1 MNSLQLL
8 GALEIGLIYALVA
21 IAVYISFRLIDF
33 PDLTVDG
40 SFTLGASVAACMIS
54 AGYSPILSTIV
65 AISCGMLAGF
75 ITGYLHVKWHIMGLL
90 AGILSMT
97 ALYSVNLRIM
107 GKPNISIIN
116 DMTLFH
122 YGSVIIVSAI
132 VVICTILLLSWL
144 LATDF
149 GLSIRAVGTNSRVSL
164 AYGISVGKMK
174 IFTLAL
180 SNGLVALAGALFAQ
194 SQGFADITMGTG
206 TIIVGLAAVMI
217 GEAICQPQKLLY
229 AFIACVIGSILYRTV
244 IALALQSYE
253 IGLQASDLNF
263 ITATLV
269 TITMI
274 LPTLKKMRL
283 KVQNDKA

>member
-1 MNSLQLL
+1 MNAMQLI
-8 GALEIGLIYALVA
+8 GAVEIGLIYALVA
-21 IAVYISFRLIDF
+21 IAVYISFRIIDF

-40 SFTLGASVAACMIS
+40 SFTLGASVAACMIAS
-54 AGYSPILSTIV
+54 GYPPVLSTIV
-65 AISCGMLAGF
+65 AICCGMLAGF

-90 AGILSMT
+90 AGILTMT
-97 ALYSVNLRIM
+97 ALYSINLRIM

-116 DMTLFH
+116 EATLFS
-122 YGSVIIVSAI
+122 YGSVITVSI
-132 VVICTILLLSWL
+132 ILVMCSVLLLSWL
-144 LATDF
+144 FATDF
-149 GLSIRAVGTNSRVSL
+149 GLSIRAVGLNARVSL
-164 AYGISVGKMK
+164 AYGISVNKIK

-217 GEAICQPQKLLY
+217 GEAICHPQRIYY
-229 AFIACVIGSILYRTV
+229 AFIACVIGSIIYRST
-244 IALALQSYE
+244 IALALHSYE

-263 ITATLV
+263 LTALLV
-269 TITMI
+269 TITMV

-283 KVQNDKA
+283 KVQNDKT